1 MFCMDAS
8 ALSLV
13 WLGTVMLLALAA
25 SAESQDPTEFRTEDV
40 KGDGGGGFYRH
51 SGRYALEYVEPFLNG

>member
-1 MFCMDAS
+1 
-8 ALSLV
+8 
-13 WLGTVMLLALAA
+13 MLLALVA
-25 SAESQDPTEFRTEDV
+25 SAESQVPTEFRTEDV